1 VMHLSQWNLRV
12 SLLRNSG
19 RVLFTF

>member
-12 SLLRNSG
+12 SLLKNSG